1 MGQFIASTTQSM
13 GYRHLFRRSPSTDF
27 RLLLIPEFLTYQNA
41 GIFVKDC
48 NSLWSYTIFGM

>member
-1 MGQFIASTTQSM
+1 M